1 MKDNTIEI
9 FVNEEYGYKTWIW
22 RPNMT
27 EDEFISW
34 WDSLTETD
42 IIKFYFNIRSVPGTI
57 KPTKVKD
64 AALTSLDNGARMAGD
79 PVNHKPYYYCHMHD
93 VDDTFMCIG
102 NTKYP
107 FRRTTRR
114 DWKDQWIDWTL
125 KNDKPV
131 VT

>member
-9 FVNEEYGYKTWIW
+9 FVNEEYGYKAWIW

-34 WDSLTETD
+34 WSSLTETD
-42 IIKFYFNIRSVPGTI
+42 IIKYFFNIRSVPGILTPY
-57 KPTKVKD
+57 KRKD
-64 AALTSLDNGARMAGD
+64 LSLTSTGENVRMAGD
-79 PVNHKPYYYCHMHD
+79 PMSHKPYYYCHMHD

-102 NTKYP
+102 DNKYP

-114 DWKDQWIDWTL
+114 DWKENWIDWTL
-125 KNDKPV
+125 KSDKPV
-131 VT
+131 SL